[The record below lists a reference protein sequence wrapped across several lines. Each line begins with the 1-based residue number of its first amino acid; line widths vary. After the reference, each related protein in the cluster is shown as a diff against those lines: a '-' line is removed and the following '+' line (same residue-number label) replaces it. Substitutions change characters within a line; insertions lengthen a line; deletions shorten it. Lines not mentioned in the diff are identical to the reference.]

1 MSIPKLLLI
10 LAVIAFSVIGGRAL
24 FKKKSTVEPDLL
36 SIEQVVVPK
45 KDSILDPSSVPIQVP
60 SVFPIAPK
68 GMDVPNI
75 DRVFQLFSAG
85 SSMLPIV
92 ETITY
97 SSSVSWLKGRPAW
110 IADYAAYYNTSKHFI
125 SRCLSGGTDYF
136 SQKVQQ
142 GSRFNV
148 FRKDKKIEFHI
159 ACDISRLKIALYYL
173 DIGTQERV
181 LLKTYPVGLGRID
194 SSKPSGTLTP
204 LGSYSLGDR
213 VAVYKAGVVDFF
225 HDQKTEMIRA
235 FGTRWIPFD
244 QEVGGSFES
253 AKGYGINGAPWIVD
267 PNTGGL
273 VENREVIGRYD
284 SDGCIRMFLEDVEE
298 LYAIVVTKPTFI
310 HIGKNFQDI
319 ALPGVEVAAPSR

>member
-1 MSIPKLLLI
+1 MI
-10 LAVIAFSVIGGRAL
+10 VFSVVGGMAL
-24 FKKKSTVEPDLL
+24 FKKKKVAIPSDSLPV
-36 SIEQVVVPK
+36 EQVSVPK
-45 KDSILDPSSVPIQVP
+45 KDVVSDASPVSPQPPSL
-60 SVFPIAPK
+60 FPIAPK

-75 DRVFQLFSAG
+75 DRVSQLFSTG
-85 SSMLPIV
+85 PSLLPIV

-97 SSSVSWLKGRPAW
+97 SSSVAWLKGRPAW
-110 IADYAAYYNTSKHFI
+110 IADYAVYYNTSKHFI
-125 SRCLSGGTDYF
+125 SRSLSGGPDYF
-136 SQKVQQ
+136 SQKVQS

-148 FRKDKKIEFHI
+148 FKKDKKIEFHI
-159 ACDISRLKIALYYL
+159 ACDISRLKMALYYL
-173 DIGTQERV
+173 DVGTQERV

-213 VAVYKAGVVDFF
+213 VAVYKSGVVDFF
-225 HDQKTEMIRA
+225 HDQKTEMIRI

-253 AKGYGINGAPWIVD
+253 AKGYGINGAPWVVD
-267 PNTGGL
+267 PKTGEL
-273 VENREVIGRYD
+273 TENREVIGRYD

>member
-1 MSIPKLLLI
+1 LSIPKLLLI
-10 LAVIAFSVIGGRAL
+10 LTVITFSIVGGGAF
-24 FKKKSTVEPDLL
+24 FKKKKSAVADPLV
-36 SIEQVVVPK
+36 SEQVSVSK
-45 KDSILDPSSVPIQVP
+45 KNSDLFPTQTSSVF
-60 SVFPIAPK
+60 SIAPK

-75 DRVFQLFSAG
+75 DRVFQLFSTG

-97 SSSVSWLKGRPAW
+97 SSSVPWLKGRPAW
-110 IADYAAYYNTSKHFI
+110 IADYAVYYNTSKHFI
-125 SRCLSGGTDYF
+125 SRCLSGGSDYF

-148 FRKDKKIEFHI
+148 FKKDKKIEFHI

-181 LLKTYPVGLGRID
+181 LLKTYSVGLGRVD
-194 SSKPSGTLTP
+194 LSKPSGTLTP

-213 VAVYKAGVVDFF
+213 VAVYKAGIVDFF
-225 HDQKTEMIRA
+225 HDQKTEMIRV

-244 QEVGGSFES
+244 QEVGGTLES
-253 AKGYGINGAPWIVD
+253 AKGYGINGAPWIVN
-267 PNTGGL
+267 PSTGEL
-273 VENREVIGRYD
+273 VENRDVIGRYD

-319 ALPGVEVAAPSR
+319 ALPGIEVAAPSR